1 MSFAQKWKNFQKLTE
16 AKEQSQLTS
25 PFQRAMAGRRR
36 RNDVYTRKGG
46 HKNPKTGSPF
56 TGKVR
61 RFGTSRLRFEGLE
74 EAIEAST
81 LKSFE
86 VHDTFD
92 PDIWDDEVL
101 NLEVRDALLKI
112 ANDFLIDLPFNIT
125 PKDITLTG
133 SLANYN
139 WSKFSDIDLHI
150 IVDFAEVD
158 ENLELVRQFF
168 RHLQTNWNNRHD
180 IIMKGYEVEIY
191 FQDSNE
197 PHISTGVYSIQNN
210 AWLTKPTPMPVSI
223 DYANVRKKAE
233 DVSDRIDHIEK
244 MMADEDEGEEIL
256 DSIDR
261 LRAKIRRMRKTG
273 LEGAGQYSVENLAFK
288 VLRRSEELGR
298 LSALK
303 AKAYDELMSIEQ

>member
-1 MSFAQKWKNFQKLTE
+1 MSFAHKWRNFQRLTE

-25 PFQRAMAGRRR
+25 PFQQKMKARRK
-36 RNDVYTRKGG
+36 RNGKIYTKGG
-46 HKNPKTGSPF
+46 NVRPF
-56 TGKVR
+56 GV
-61 RFGTSRLRFEGLE
+61 SSLRFEGLE
-74 EAIEAST
+74 EAIEASA

-92 PDIWDDEVL
+92 PSIWDDEVL
-101 NLEVRDALLKI
+101 NSEVRSGLLKI
-112 ANDFLIDLPFNIT
+112 TNDFLIDLPFNIT

-139 WSKFSDIDLHI
+139 WSKYSDIDLHI
-150 IVDFAEVD
+150 ILDFTEVD
-158 ENLELVRQFF
+158 ENLELVREFF
-168 RHLQTNWNNRHD
+168 RQLQTNWNNRHD
-180 IIMKGYEVEIY
+180 ITMKDYEVEIY

-210 AWLTKPTPMPVSI
+210 VWLIKPTPMPVSI

-233 DVSDRIDHIEK
+233 EVSDRIDHIEK
-244 MMADEDEGEEIL
+244 MMIDDEGEEVL
-256 DSIDR
+256 DAVDR
-261 LRAKIRRMRKTG
+261 LKAKIRRMRKAG

-288 VLRRSEELGR
+288 VLRRSEELRR
-298 LSALK
+298 LSDLK

>member
-1 MSFAQKWKNFQKLTE
+1 MSFAHKWRNFQRLTE

-25 PFQRAMAGRRR
+25 PFQQKMKARRK
-36 RNDVYTRKGG
+36 RNGKIYTKGG
-46 HKNPKTGSPF
+46 NVRPF
-56 TGKVR
+56 GV
-61 RFGTSRLRFEGLE
+61 SSLRFEGLE
-74 EAIEAST
+74 EEIEASA

-92 PDIWDDEVL
+92 PSIWDDEVL
-101 NLEVRDALLKI
+101 NSEVRSGLLKI
-112 ANDFLIDLPFNIT
+112 TNDFLIDLPFNIT

-139 WSKFSDIDLHI
+139 WSKYSDIDLHI
-150 IVDFAEVD
+150 ILDFTEVD
-158 ENLELVRQFF
+158 ENLELVREFF
-168 RHLQTNWNNRHD
+168 RQLQTNWNNRHD
-180 IIMKGYEVEIY
+180 ITMKDYEVEIY

-210 AWLTKPTPMPVSI
+210 VWLIKPTPMPVSI

-233 DVSDRIDHIEK
+233 EVSDRIDHIEK
-244 MMADEDEGEEIL
+244 MMIDDEGEEVL
-256 DSIDR
+256 DAVDR
-261 LRAKIRRMRKTG
+261 LKAKIRRMRKAG

-288 VLRRSEELGR
+288 VLRRSEELRR
-298 LSALK
+298 LSDLK

>member
-1 MSFAQKWKNFQKLTE
+1 MSFAHKWRNFQRLTE

-25 PFQRAMAGRRR
+25 PFQQKMKARRK
-36 RNDVYTRKGG
+36 RNGKTYTKGG
-46 HKNPKTGSPF
+46 NVRPF
-56 TGKVR
+56 GV
-61 RFGTSRLRFEGLE
+61 SSLRFEGLE
-74 EAIEAST
+74 EAIEASA

-92 PDIWDDEVL
+92 PSIWDDEVL
-101 NLEVRDALLKI
+101 NSEVRSGLLKI

-139 WSKFSDIDLHI
+139 WSKYSDIDLHI
-150 IVDFAEVD
+150 ILDFTEVD

-168 RHLQTNWNNRHD
+168 RQLQTNWNNRHD
-180 IIMKGYEVEIY
+180 ITMKDYEVEIY

-210 AWLTKPTPMPVSI
+210 VWLIKPTPMPVSI

-233 DVSDRIDHIEK
+233 EVSDRIDHIEK
-244 MMADEDEGEEIL
+244 MMIDDEGEEVL
-256 DSIDR
+256 DAVDR
-261 LRAKIRRMRKTG
+261 LKAKIRRMRKAG

-288 VLRRSEELGR
+288 VLRRSEELRR
-298 LSALK
+298 LSDLK
-303 AKAYDELMSIEQ
+303 AKAYDELVSIEQ

>member
-1 MSFAQKWKNFQKLTE
+1 MSFAHKWRNFQRLTE

-25 PFQRAMAGRRR
+25 PFQQKMKARRK
-36 RNDVYTRKGG
+36 RNGKIYTKGG
-46 HKNPKTGSPF
+46 NVRPF
-56 TGKVR
+56 GV
-61 RFGTSRLRFEGLE
+61 SSLRFEGLE
-74 EAIEAST
+74 EAIEASA

-92 PDIWDDEVL
+92 PSIWDDEVL
-101 NLEVRDALLKI
+101 NSEVRSGLLKI

-139 WSKFSDIDLHI
+139 WSKHSDIDLHI
-150 IVDFAEVD
+150 ILDFTEVD

-168 RHLQTNWNNRHD
+168 RQLQTNWNNRHD
-180 IIMKGYEVEIY
+180 ITMKDYEVEIY

-210 AWLTKPTPMPVSI
+210 VWLIKPTPMPVSI
-223 DYANVRKKAE
+223 DYANVRKRAE
-233 DVSDRIDHIEK
+233 EVSDRIDHIEK
-244 MMADEDEGEEIL
+244 MMIDDEGEEVL
-256 DSIDR
+256 DAVDR
-261 LRAKIRRMRKTG
+261 LKAKIRRMRKAG

-288 VLRRSEELGR
+288 VLRRSEELRR
-298 LSALK
+298 LSDLK

>member
-1 MSFAQKWKNFQKLTE
+1 MSFAHKWRNFQKLTE
-16 AKEQSQLTS
+16 AKEQSQLMS
-25 PFQRAMAGRRR
+25 PFQQKMKARRKRNGRM
-36 RNDVYTRKGG
+36 YTLGG
-46 HKNPKTGSPF
+46 NVRPF
-56 TGKVR
+56 GV
-61 RFGTSRLRFEGLE
+61 SNLRFEGLE

-101 NLEVRDALLKI
+101 NLEVRGALLKI

-158 ENLELVRQFF
+158 ENTELVREFF
-168 RHLQTNWNNRHD
+168 RNLQTNWNNRHD

-197 PHISTGVYSIQNN
+197 PHISTGVYSIQDNV
-210 AWLTKPTPMPVSI
+210 WLTKPTPMPVSI

-233 DVSDRIDHIEK
+233 EVSDRIDHIEK

-273 LEGAGQYSVENLAFK
+273 LERARNHAEK
-288 VLRRSEELGR
+288 
-298 LSALK
+298 
-303 AKAYDELMSIEQ
+303 

>member
-1 MSFAQKWKNFQKLTE
+1 MSFAHKWRNFQKLTE

-25 PFQRAMAGRRR
+25 PFQQKMKARRK
-36 RNDVYTRKGG
+36 RNGKIYTKGG
-46 HKNPKTGSPF
+46 NVRPF
-56 TGKVR
+56 GVSN
-61 RFGTSRLRFEGLE
+61 FRFEGLE
-74 EAIEAST
+74 EAIEASA

-92 PDIWDDEVL
+92 TEIWDDEVL

-112 ANDFLIDLPFNIT
+112 TNDFLIDLPFDIT
-125 PKDITLTG
+125 PKDVTLTG

-150 IVDFAEVD
+150 IVDFTEVD

-197 PHISTGVYSIQNN
+197 PHISTGVYSIQNDD
-210 AWLTKPTPMPVSI
+210 WLTKPTPDPVSI

-244 MMADEDEGEEIL
+244 MMADEEGEEVL
-256 DSIDR
+256 DAVDR
-261 LRAKIRRMRKTG
+261 LKAKIRNMRKAG